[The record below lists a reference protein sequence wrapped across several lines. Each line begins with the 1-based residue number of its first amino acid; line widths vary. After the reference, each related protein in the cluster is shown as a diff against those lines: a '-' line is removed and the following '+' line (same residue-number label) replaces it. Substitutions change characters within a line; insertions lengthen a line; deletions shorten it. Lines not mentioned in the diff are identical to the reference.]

1 MIVLDTHILLWLHIE
16 KQKVP
21 NEVFTEVERKIDLGI
36 SAISLWEISMLY
48 QKKRIEL
55 PCKPLEWFN
64 LTFSNPKFKL
74 LPITPE
80 IAAISGTLEMHGD
93 PADRIIAAS
102 SIFHKCPLATVD
114 GKLCELDFLD
124 IV

>member
-1 MIVLDTHILLWLHIE
+1 VIVLDTHILLWLHIE

-55 PCKPLEWFN
+55 PCEPLEWFN
-64 LTFSNPKFKL
+64 LIFANPKTKL